1 MISERSP
8 GPSAEYL
15 ACLSN
20 CVCCPREC
28 RVDRFHGSYG
38 YCQTGAGFEI
48 ASICLHRG
56 EEPVLTGKSG
66 ICNIFFSRCNLQCVY
81 CQNYQIS
88 RNRETVLSRKLTL
101 EQTIRQIEKIMESG
115 VKCVGFVS
123 PSHVLPQMEML
134 MQGLKERGRNPVF
147 VMNTN
152 AYDKAERIAAL
163 EDRVQV
169 YLPDL
174 KYLDTALAARLSDA
188 PDYPEVA
195 SRALQ
200 EMFRQKGPGLKLDP
214 TGVIESGL
222 IVRHL
227 VLPGQVE
234 NSKRVLRFVAEELSP
249 GVHISL
255 MSQYSPIPAVACD
268 PDLGRYLSPEEYG
281 EVVEEMERLG
291 LEHGWVQETAGPSH
305 YKPDF
310 ARRRPFKD

>member
-1 MISERSP
+1 
-8 GPSAEYL
+8 
-15 ACLSN
+15 
-20 CVCCPREC
+20 
-28 RVDRFHGSYG
+28 
-38 YCQTGAGFEI
+38 
-48 ASICLHRG
+48 
-56 EEPVLTGKSG
+56 LTGKSG
-66 ICNIFFSRCNLQCVY
+66 ICNIFFSRCNLQCQY

-88 RNRETVLSRKLTL
+88 RNRETVISRKLTL
-101 EQTIRQIEKIMESG
+101 EQTIRQIENIMEPG

-152 AYDKAERIAAL
+152 AYDKVERIASL

-174 KYLDTALAARLSDA
+174 KYLDERLAARLSDA

-200 EMFRQKGPGLKLDP
+200 EMFRQKGPELKLDKE
-214 TGVIESGL
+214 GVIESGL
-222 IVRHL
+222 IIRHL

-234 NSKRVLRFVAEELSP
+234 NSKRVLRFIAEELSP
-249 GVHISL
+249 GVYISL
-255 MSQYSPIPAVACD
+255 MSQYSPIPAVARD
-268 PDLGRYLSPEEYG
+268 PDLGRHLSPEEYG

-291 LEHGWVQETAGPSH
+291 LEHGWIQETAGPGK

-310 ARRRPFKD
+310 ARRCPFEE